1 MVAKGDTWDET
12 QQGHYSEGWAGVGAA
27 CCPSVMS
34 PIRAWHQMFW
44 KEGEICFVLPSYKL
58 FCEYLQGVLGVRG
71 VGVLCRDG
79 ECWCCSPKV
88 GLSVPGATKGWQP
101 KRTLRAKR
109 WYNGE
114 GRGQTV
120 LQNNPCRSRWRGHQT
135 PSLQCLTLIR
145 FEVSS
150 EPGRAV
156 QLFGEGDFVGCC
168 DFPKWAKLHAFSSQ
182 GT

>member
-1 MVAKGDTWDET
+1 MSRMSSRMLSISHVSHTCVAPNVL
-12 QQGHYSEGWAGVGAA
+12 EGRRDLLCSSLLQAV
-27 CCPSVMS
+27 
-34 PIRAWHQMFW
+34 
-44 KEGEICFVLPSYKL
+44 
-58 FCEYLQGVLGVRG
+58 CEYLQGVLGVRG
-71 VGVLCRDG
+71 VGVLCWDG
-79 ECWCCSPKV
+79 ECWWCSPKV

-101 KRTLRAKR
+101 KRTLSAKH

-120 LQNNPCRSRWRGHQT
+120 LQNNPCSSRWRGHQT
-135 PSLQCLTLIR
+135 PSLQRLTLIR

-150 EPGRAV
+150 EPA

-168 DFPKWAKLHAFSSQ
+168 DFPTWAKLHTFSSQ